1 VVSLFEGNKESF
13 RFESA
18 VVRWSDL
25 KLTDF
30 DGGRK
35 LRSMDW
41 GGRCH
46 VRVAR

>member
-1 VVSLFEGNKESF
+1 VVDLFERNKESF
-13 RFESA
+13 RFANA
-18 VVRWSDL
+18 VVRLSDL
-25 KLTDF
+25 KLTDL